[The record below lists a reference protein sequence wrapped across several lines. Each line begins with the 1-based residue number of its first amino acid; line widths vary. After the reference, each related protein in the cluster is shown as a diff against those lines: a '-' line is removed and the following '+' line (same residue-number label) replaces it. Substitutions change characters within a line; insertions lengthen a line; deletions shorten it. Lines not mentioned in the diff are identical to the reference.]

1 MRLTNTVIGLLTA
14 AIVIYRIFGFDDSAP
29 PKLVVYIVVDQ
40 MREDTIDRFG
50 DLFSGGFRYL
60 MDNGVYFSETRHAQA
75 YTVTLAAHFS
85 LATGVHPGREG
96 LTGNY
101 VYDRVANQMFYP
113 VTDTLSKII
122 SSELKPMSYR
132 NINKP
137 TIGDI
142 LKETDNQSKVF
153 SVAGKDRTAVLMG
166 GKHPDGVF
174 WTNGG
179 AEYVTSSY
187 YMDSYPDWLI
197 EFNKSRPL
205 HKYFGTVWERLIP
218 DEKLY
223 LERCREDEYPP
234 EATFSWDDST
244 TFPHKI
250 PSYSEGEEPNYDLFW
265 DFPWVDHVTIDLS
278 ELIIKEEQLGRDRH
292 PDMLMVGISMTDGVG
307 HRFGPFSQESMD
319 LFLRLDIK
327 LGEFFDFIDREVGLE
342 NTLIV
347 LTSDHGSA
355 PMPEH
360 STAQGHTAGRFG
372 KRYRIMKSVI
382 NTRLAE
388 KWGEG
393 EYIEKIANGSLFYDL
408 DLLVEKGLNQEEL
421 NRVVIPQLLEEEW
434 VEKVYTR
441 EQLSSDEPLD
451 YDGQLLKNQFH
462 PKWSG
467 DLFLIN
473 KEYYVLR
480 SSVGT
485 THGTPYDYDTHVP
498 LFFSGNNF
506 DNRVIQDSIE
516 TVDIAPTIAEI
527 LGIFFNGVDGRV
539 LELGESN

>member
-1 MRLTNTVIGLLTA
+1 
-14 AIVIYRIFGFDDSAP
+14 
-29 PKLVVYIVVDQ
+29 
-40 MREDTIDRFG
+40 
-50 DLFSGGFRYL
+50 
-60 MDNGVYFSETRHAQA
+60 
-75 YTVTLAAHFS
+75 
-85 LATGVHPGREG
+85 
-96 LTGNY
+96 
-101 VYDRVANQMFYP
+101 
-113 VTDTLSKII
+113 
-122 SSELKPMSYR
+122 
-132 NINKP
+132 
-137 TIGDI
+137 
-142 LKETDNQSKVF
+142 
-153 SVAGKDRTAVLMG
+153 
-166 GKHPDGVF
+166 
-174 WTNGG
+174 
-179 AEYVTSSY
+179 
-187 YMDSYPDWLI
+187 
-197 EFNKSRPL
+197 
-205 HKYFGTVWERLIP
+205 
-218 DEKLY
+218 
-223 LERCREDEYPP
+223 
-234 EATFSWDDST
+234 
-244 TFPHKI
+244 
-250 PSYSEGEEPNYDLFW
+250 
-265 DFPWVDHVTIDLS
+265 VTIDLS

-319 LFLRLDIK
+319 LFLRLDMK
-327 LGEFFDFIDREVGLE
+327 LGEFFDFIDKEVGLE

-393 EYIEKIANGSLFYDL
+393 EYIEKIANGSLFYDFDIL
-408 DLLVEKGLNQEEL
+408 AEKKVNLRDLNQD
-421 NRVVIPQLLEEEW
+421 VIPILLEEEW

-498 LFFSGNNF
+498 IIFSHSNIRSKKVERN
-506 DNRVIQDSIE
+506 VA
-516 TVDIAPTIAEI
+516 TVDVAPTIARLVRAEI
-527 LGIFFNGVDGRV
+527 PTEVNGQV
-539 LELGESN
+539 LSEVIK